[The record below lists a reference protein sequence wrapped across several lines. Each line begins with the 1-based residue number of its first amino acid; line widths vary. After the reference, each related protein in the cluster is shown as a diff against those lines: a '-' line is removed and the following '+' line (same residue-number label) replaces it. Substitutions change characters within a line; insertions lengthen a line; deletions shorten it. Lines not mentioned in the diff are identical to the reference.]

1 MATIT
6 KRTDTNGLVSY
17 GVRVRLK
24 GVPTQTATFK
34 RLTDAKRW
42 VQETEAAIRAGRYF
56 QTLEAQR
63 HTLSELL
70 DRYEL
75 AIMPN
80 KKQSTQKSQRQH
92 IKWWRN
98 ELGALTLNNIT
109 PSTIADC
116 RDDILAR
123 GRTPATAN
131 RYLGLISHVF
141 TFAVKEKQWMDS
153 NPCLKVTSPKE
164 ARGRTRFLSEDERN
178 ALLEACEA
186 STCSVIYP
194 AVLLALSTGMR
205 RGEQFGLNWSDVNLN
220 TGKIV
225 LRDTKN
231 GETRVT
237 MATGRALDSLKELAK
252 VRRIDT
258 TLIFPA
264 KARNTVK
271 PICLDRPFRNALQ
284 LAGIEGFRWHD
295 LRHSF
300 ASELAMSG
308 ATLAEIAECMG
319 HKTLDMV
326 KRYAHLTEGHVGSVI
341 ERMTSRVFGGE

>member
-1 MATIT
+1 MAAIT
-6 KRTDTNGLVSY
+6 KRIDSDGLVKY
-17 GVRVRLK
+17 GVRIRLK
-24 GVPTQTATFK
+24 GCPTQTATFK

-42 VQETEAAIRAGRYF
+42 VQETESAIRAGRYF
-56 QTLEAQR
+56 QQVEAQR
-63 HTLSELL
+63 HTLNELL
-70 DRYEL
+70 DRYEI
-75 AIMPN
+75 AVMPN
-80 KKQSTQKSQRQH
+80 KKESTQQSQRQH
-92 IKWWRN
+92 IKWWRA

-164 ARGRTRFLSEDERN
+164 ARGRTRFLSSDERI
-178 ALLEACEA
+178 ALLEACKA
-186 STCSVIYP
+186 STCRVLYP
-194 AVLLALSTGMR
+194 AVMLSLSTGMR
-205 RGEQFGLNWSDVNLN
+205 RGEQFGLHWSDVDLN
-220 TGKIV
+220 TGKII

-231 GETRVT
+231 GDIRVT
-237 MATGRALDSLKELAK
+237 MATGIALDELKALAK

-258 TLIFPA
+258 ALIFPA
-264 KARNTVK
+264 KARNTAK
-271 PICLDRPFRNALQ
+271 PICLDRPFRDALKV
-284 LAGIEGFRWHD
+284 AEIEGFRWHD

-319 HKTLDMV
+319 HRTLDMV